1 MLLDREIYILRDL
14 IIYELNLFYNMD
26 YLLMI

>member
-1 MLLDREIYILRDL
+1 MLLDRGIYILRDL